1 MLTIEKIERLE
12 ELLEKTGAETMT
24 VEELHGL
31 LTAIAC
37 GPVAVQPDQWL
48 PLVFLSEDEL
58 PEGVPA
64 RQVKELKKALADF
77 YNDVEKSIAADEFA
91 PLVAENEDDD
101 GQLYLDPSDWCCG
114 FMVASRFA
122 PDAWH
127 DESETALLELLA
139 PIVFLSDP
147 EEVYAGM
154 EEKDDEEKQEVEGE
168 FLDRIAEVVPK
179 IREHFQAKYPR

>member
-1 MLTIEKIERLE
+1 MLTIEKIEHLE
-12 ELLEKTGAETMT
+12 DLLEKTGQETMT

-31 LTAIAC
+31 LSAIAC
-37 GPVAVQPDQWL
+37 GPVAVKPDQWL

-58 PEGVPA
+58 PKEVPA
-64 RQVKELKKALADF
+64 RQLKELKKVLTDF
-77 YNDVEKSIAADEFA
+77 YDEVDKSLAAEEFA
-91 PLVAENEDDD
+91 PLVGENEAED

-122 PDAWH
+122 PEAWH

-147 EEVYAGM
+147 DEVYEGLD
-154 EEKDDEEKQEVEGE
+154 EKSDEEKQEVEEE
-168 FLDRIAEVVPK
+168 FLDRIADVVPK
-179 IREHFQAKYPR
+179 IREHFKAKYPR